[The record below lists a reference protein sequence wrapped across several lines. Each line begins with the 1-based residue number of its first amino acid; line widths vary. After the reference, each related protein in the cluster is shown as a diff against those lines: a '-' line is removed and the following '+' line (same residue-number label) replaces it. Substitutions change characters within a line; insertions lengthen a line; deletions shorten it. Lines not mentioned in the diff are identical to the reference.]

1 MTDKL
6 RKWIATL
13 LEQNEYE
20 KVEGMLTEILKYSP
34 NDKEV
39 QNLLGICRKISGE
52 TSSESKEIPANKKDQ
67 SANKKAQSIWQD
79 IWIIVFFFLIFPIL
93 TLVCFAMF
101 LSIFD
106 IESYMATIIF
116 IICCILYFSITAY
129 YFYEGKNEE

>member
-39 QNLLGICRKISGE
+39 QSLLGICRKISGE
-52 TSSESKEIPANKKDQ
+52 TSSESKEIP
-67 SANKKAQSIWQD
+67 ANKKAQSIWQD

-93 TLVCFAMF
+93 TLGCFAMY
-101 LSIFD
+101 LNIFD

-129 YFYEGKNEE
+129 YFYEGKNEK

>member
-39 QNLLGICRKISGE
+39 QNLLGICRKNTQE
-52 TSSESKEIPANKKDQ
+52 TSSGSKEIPANKKDQ

-93 TLVCFAMF
+93 TLGCFARH
-101 LSIFD
+101 ID
-106 IESYMATIIF
+106 KVHKINR
-116 IICCILYFSITAY
+116 
-129 YFYEGKNEE
+129 EGEVEW

>member
-39 QNLLGICRKISGE
+39 QNLLGICRKNTQE
-52 TSSESKEIPANKKDQ
+52 TSSDSKEKSVNKKER
-67 SANKKAQSIWQD
+67 SIWQD
-79 IWIIVFFFLIFPIL
+79 IGIIVFFFLIFPIL
-93 TLVCFAMF
+93 TLGCFAMY
-101 LSIFD
+101 LIIFD
-106 IESYMATIIF
+106 IESNMAGTIIF